1 MSVESVATAV
11 PNDDLIWSRREP
23 VAELEGTIVALRKG
37 CPTAPCHSLGLEH
50 RRRLSRSLTP
60 PRIDRE
66 VLSGRA
72 RGYYDPNERVRYRP
86 LWYLL
91 FQSAVR

>member
-37 CPTAPCHSLGLEH
+37 CPTAPCHSLGLEQ
-50 RRRLSRSLTP
+50 
-60 PRIDRE
+60 DAAF
-66 VLSGRA
+66 RA
-72 RGYYDPNERVRYRP
+72 
-86 LWYLL
+86 
-91 FQSAVR
+91 A